1 MADARDI
8 SDLQLGALLS
18 ALRGRRPLVHL
29 ISNLVTLHAV
39 AGALRAVGALPVA
52 ALAPE
57 DAEEAVLAADALVL
71 NLGTPTGE
79 RMEAAT
85 VAGRKAEERGIPVVL
100 DPVGAGATPLRTDGA
115 RRVLAAV
122 RVDVIRSNP
131 GEASALLGRP
141 GMVRGVESVGAV
153 EDGAVL
159 ARSLARELGCVAAI
173 TGPTDSLAGPGG
185 LVLVENGHPWLG
197 HAVGTGCIASAL
209 VGAFCA
215 VGSDRLSCAAAAL
228 ACLGVASEAAAS
240 DARGPG
246 SLIPAVL
253 DALYHM
259 TPEGLDRSARVRVV
273 P

>member
-1 MADARDI
+1 MSNRVTQSDVAR
-8 SDLQLGALLS
+8 
-18 ALRGRRPLVHL
+18 R
-29 ISNLVTLHAV
+29 
-39 AGALRAVGALPVA
+39 AGVSR
-52 ALAPE
+52 
-57 DAEEAVLAADALVL
+57 
-71 NLGTPTGE
+71 
-79 RMEAAT
+79 AT
-85 VAGRKAEERGIPVVL
+85 VSYVITGRAGGSVQITEETR
-100 DPVGAGATPLRTDGA
+100 